1 MTYLLDA
8 SPVIAM
14 ARAGKLDVLR
24 RAAAPA
30 AITAQVKAELLRR
43 EDITT
48 PGIRE
53 AMDAWL
59 KPRRGGK
66 PGKEFQRLGLGEGE
80 ASVLASV
87 RAQDIVVLD
96 ERPAR
101 MLARSLGIPHT
112 GLMGLLID
120 GARGGRITVDEA
132 EQSIDSLNGG
142 GFWLSPALLAAAR
155 RALAEEEE

>member
-14 ARAGKLDVLR
+14 ARAGNLDVLR

-43 EDITT
+43 EDTTT

-53 AMDAWL
+53 ALGAWL
-59 KPRRGGK
+59 KPRRGGR
-66 PGKEFQRLGLGEGE
+66 PGAQFHRLGLGDGE
-80 ASVLASV
+80 ASVLASA
-87 RAQDIVVLD
+87 RATDIAVLD

-112 GLMGLLID
+112 GLVGLLID
-120 GARGGRITVDEA
+120 GARGGRITVEEA
-132 EQSIDSLNGG
+132 EQCIDSLNAS
-142 GFWLSPALLAAAR
+142 GFWLSPGLLAAAR
-155 RALAEEEE
+155 RAIAEEEE